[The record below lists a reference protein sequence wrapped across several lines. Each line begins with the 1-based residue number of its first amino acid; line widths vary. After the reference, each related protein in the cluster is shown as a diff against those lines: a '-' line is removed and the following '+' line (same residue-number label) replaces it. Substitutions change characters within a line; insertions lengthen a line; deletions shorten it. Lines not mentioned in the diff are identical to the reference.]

1 MFCIPNCMP
10 NRLNRPPKRL
20 NREHHQD
27 EMHKE
32 GEKEKFE
39 MPPVRRRP
47 ACSAWT
53 ASGRC
58 RACGRRAPGGGGKEH
73 LSCFLSNGL
82 PFAYVTKP
90 VSFEKIWNG
99 PN

>member
-1 MFCIPNCMP
+1 MPNCMP

-27 EMHKE
+27 EMHEE

-39 MPPVRRRP
+39 MPPMRRCL

-58 RACGRRAPGGGGKEH
+58 RACGRRAPAAAAGGFEGASVVFSLKR
-73 LSCFLSNGL
+73 
-82 PFAYVTKP
+82 VTICLRYK
-90 VSFEKIWNG
+90 KR
-99 PN
+99 